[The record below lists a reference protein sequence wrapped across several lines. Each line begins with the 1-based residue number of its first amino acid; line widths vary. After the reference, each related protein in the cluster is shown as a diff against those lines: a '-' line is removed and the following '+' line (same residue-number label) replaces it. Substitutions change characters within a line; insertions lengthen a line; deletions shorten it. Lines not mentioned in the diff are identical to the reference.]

1 MKMTNFETLIEK
13 RMMKKKI
20 MIVLVSAFLLL
31 SAFSCGGGNKANS
44 TSEQN
49 EKIVV
54 NVPQFDAD
62 SAYLYVKNQ
71 VDFGPRVPNTKG
83 HVACGNYLA
92 KQLKDFGAQVTD
104 QYADLIAYNG
114 TLLKARN
121 IIGSYKPESKK
132 RIALFPSSP
141 DGCLG
146 RDTQQPC
153 HHNQFAPRI
162 WKNHFHAP
170 FRGRTRGKRNPC
182 AVVYGFWGNHRHCLE
197 PHLRFVARSG
207 F

>member
-121 IIGSYKPESKK
+121 IIGSYNCLLYTS
-132 RIALFPSSP
+132 PSP
-141 DGCLG
+141 
-146 RDTQQPC
+146 RD
-153 HHNQFAPRI
+153 
-162 WKNHFHAP
+162 
-170 FRGRTRGKRNPC
+170 
-182 AVVYGFWGNHRHCLE
+182 
-197 PHLRFVARSG
+197 S
-207 F
+207 

>member
-92 KQLKDFGAQVTD
+92 KQLKDMVTSPGGTTIEGCEALERGGMRGAVID
-104 QYADLIAYNG
+104 CIN
-114 TLLKARN
+114 KAAE
-121 IIGSYKPESKK
+121 KSKK
-132 RIALFPSSP
+132 L
-141 DGCLG
+141 
-146 RDTQQPC
+146 
-153 HHNQFAPRI
+153 
-162 WKNHFHAP
+162 
-170 FRGRTRGKRNPC
+170 
-182 AVVYGFWGNHRHCLE
+182 
-197 PHLRFVARSG
+197 
-207 F
+207 